1 MSFTLIEERFIDEIA
16 STARIYRHD
25 GTGARLLSVANTDEN
40 KVFGV
45 SFRTPPAR
53 SDGIAHI
60 LEHSV
65 LCGSE
70 KYPVKEPFVELMK
83 GSLNT
88 FLNAMTFPDKTVYPV
103 ASTNLKDFRNLVNV
117 YLDAVFHPRLTEDT
131 FRQEGWHFEVDPE
144 TGALSRKGVV
154 YNEMKGAYSDP
165 DDMHDDLCRRSLF
178 PDTAYGLDS
187 GGDPEVI
194 PELDYR
200 TFVEFHTTYY
210 HPSNSFI
217 YFYGDDDPAER
228 LAFLDAWLAPYGRIE
243 VSSLPGLQKPFAAP
257 VEISRTYEGKEPKA
271 WVAVNWA
278 LSRHGDP
285 ETSLGLGILAH
296 ILTGTPASPMRKTLI
311 DSGLGEDLAGF
322 GLEDGLRQGAW
333 SVGLKGVAP
342 DKTAEVEA
350 LVLSTLQS
358 LADEG
363 IDPAMIAASLNTVE
377 FALREKNTGRYPRG
391 LAVMLEALNEW
402 LYDEHPLETL
412 AFSNHLES
420 IKRKAG
426 QGGIYFEG
434 LIRKWLVNNS
444 HRTTV
449 TLLPDPDA
457 GAAQK
462 TREEARLAEVR
473 ASMSDA
479 EIAGLAQAAQRLRE
493 LQDMRDSPEA
503 LATIPGLRLEDL
515 PAETAKIP
523 SEPMVLGGIKGLYH
537 ELPTSSILY
546 LDMAFP
552 LRDLDPRLI
561 PYMGVFGRAIL
572 EMGTED
578 IDFVRFSQEIGTH
591 TGGIGAYAFAATKW
605 RNDSAGENKEPAAYF
620 IVRGKALA
628 AKADRL
634 CALAEDA
641 LLHARFD
648 DRERFRQIVLEEKS
662 QSEASLI
669 PSGHRLVG
677 LRLKSR
683 LSEADSMSEKINGIN
698 QLFFLRKL
706 AERIDSDWNAVLGE
720 LQAVRKSVLF
730 ADRATLNITI
740 DRKELERISRPVARL
755 ASALPQADGS
765 GNSGVTTAA
774 APAIPSMEMLTAPS
788 QVNFVGKAF
797 PLAAG
802 EGRNGAYLVVKKYL
816 DTTYLWEKV
825 RVKGGA
831 YGGFSAFD
839 MNAGNFVFLSYRDPN
854 LGDTLANF
862 DGASGFLASTEVS
875 KEELVKSIIGTIG
888 DVDSYLL
895 PDAKGF
901 TSFMHYLTNYAWEDR
916 QKIRRQILGASA
928 ADFRALAAALDSAA
942 PQAISGAIG
951 SRGSWDGLPEELKA
965 SSALVELL

>member
-1 MSFTLIEERFIDEIA
+1 MSFTLIEERFIEEIA
-16 STARIYRHD
+16 STARIYHHD
-25 GTGARLLSVANTDEN
+25 GTGARLLSVSNTDEN

-45 SFRTPPAR
+45 SFRTPPSR

-103 ASTNLKDFRNLVNV
+103 ASTNAKDFRNLVDV

-131 FRQEGWHFEVDPE
+131 FRQEGWHYEVDPE
-144 TGALSRKGVV
+144 TKALSRKGVV
-154 YNEMKGAYSDP
+154 FNEMKGAYSDP
-165 DDMHDDLCRRSLF
+165 DDLHDDLCRRSLF
-178 PDTAYGLDS
+178 PDTAYGHDS

-194 PELDYR
+194 PELDYK
-200 TFVEFHTTYY
+200 TFLEFHRTYY

-228 LAFLDAWLAPYGRIE
+228 LALLDAWLAPYSRID
-243 VSSLPGLQKPFAAP
+243 VSSLPGLQRSFSKP
-257 VEISRTYEGKEPKA
+257 VEISKTYEGKEPKA

-278 LSRHGDP
+278 LSEHGDP

-322 GLEDGLRQGAW
+322 GLEDGIRQGAW
-333 SVGLKGVAP
+333 SVGMKGVAP
-342 DKTAEVEA
+342 DKTAEVET
-350 LVLSTLQS
+350 LILSTLES

-402 LYDEHPLETL
+402 LYDKHPLETL
-412 AFSNHLES
+412 AFSKHLES
-420 IKRKAG
+420 IKRKAS

-434 LIRKWLVNNS
+434 LIRKWLVNNN
-444 HRTTV
+444 HRSTV

-457 GAAQK
+457 GNVQK
-462 TREEARLAEVR
+462 LREETRLTALR
-473 ASMSDA
+473 AAMSDEEVA
-479 EIAGLAQAAQRLRE
+479 KIAQAAERLRE
-493 LQDMRDSPEA
+493 LQDAHDSPEA
-503 LATIPGLRLEDL
+503 LATIPRLNLEDL

-523 SEPMVLGGIKGLYH
+523 SEPIVLGGMEGLYH
-537 ELPTSSILY
+537 DLPTSSILY
-546 LDMAFP
+546 LDMAFT
-552 LRDLDPRLI
+552 LKELDSALI

-591 TGGIGAYAFAATKW
+591 TGGIGASAFAATKW
-605 RNDSAGENKEPAAYF
+605 KSEKPGQTNEAAAYF
-620 IVRGKALA
+620 IVRGKSLA
-628 AKADRL
+628 SKADKL
-634 CALAEDA
+634 CALIGDA
-641 LLHARFD
+641 LLHARLED
-648 DRERFRQIVLEEKS
+648 KERFRQIVLEEKS
-662 QSEASLI
+662 QSEAALI
-669 PSGHRLVG
+669 PAGHRLVG
-677 LRLKSR
+677 LRLRSR
-683 LSEADSMSEKINGIN
+683 FTEADSISEKINGIE
-698 QLFFLRKL
+698 QLLFLREL
-706 AERIDSDWNAVLGE
+706 AKRIDSDWNVVLDELKAVRNAVL
-720 LQAVRKSVLF
+720 
-730 ADRATLNITI
+730 RANRAIINITV
-740 DRKELERISRPVARL
+740 DRKELAKVSKSIVLLAAVLPVAAVSNNSQTNSARL
-755 ASALPQADGS
+755 AE
-765 GNSGVTTAA
+765 
-774 APAIPSMEMLTAPS
+774 APRLEMLTAPS

-797 PLAAG
+797 PLASG

-816 DTTYLWEKV
+816 DTTYLWEKI

-839 MNAGNFVFLSYRDPN
+839 MNTGNFIFLSYRDPN
-854 LGDTLANF
+854 LEGTLRNF
-862 DGASGFLASTEVS
+862 DGAAEFLASAEVPN
-875 KEELVKSIIGTIG
+875 EELVKSIIGTIG

-901 TSFMHYLTNYAWEDR
+901 TSLMHFLTNYSWDDR
-916 QKIRRQILGASA
+916 QKIRKQILGASS
-928 ADFRALAAALDSAA
+928 ADFKALAAAIVHAA
-942 PQAISGAIG
+942 PNAIAGALG
-951 SRGSWDGLPEELKA
+951 SHSSWDSLGKELK
-965 SSALVELL
+965 SSSSLVELL